1 MKINVNYIDN
11 SITVEDDS
19 VMCIEIENKSYFYR
33 LVNDFNIISN
43 GDVPESISFFD
54 WNNEELDLTSKIG
67 LYIDY
72 FNIDLNSKRNINS
85 LYKIIKS
92 NLVEENK
99 NKLMI
104 LYSKMK
110 SILSKLLVDY
120 DIPLLIDDD
129 FDLENILK
137 LVKIKIK
144 TSNDLLSNLLLLI
157 DINKIFKNNELLIFV
172 NLKQYLKESE
182 LNEFYKYSLYNNE
195 KVLLIDSQ
203 SYGVTTKYE
212 KKIIIDSNLDEFL
225 L

>member
-195 KVLLIDSQ
+195 KVLLIDPQ

>member
-11 SITVEDDS
+11 SITVENDS

-33 LVNDFNIISN
+33 LVNDFNVISN

-99 NKLMI
+99 NKLMSH
-104 LYSKMK
+104 YSKMK

-120 DIPLLIDDD
+120 DIPLSIDDD
-129 FDLENILK
+129 FDIENILK

-157 DINKIFKNNELLIFV
+157 DINKIFKNNQLLIFV

-212 KKIIIDSNLDEFL
+212 KKIIIDSNLDEIL